1 MPANGVLT
9 TAEHDSSQ
17 PRAKIVYQREIVLAV
32 ALKFGAGALS
42 A

>member
-9 TAEHDSSQ
+9 TAEHDSTQ
-17 PRAKIVYQREIVLAV
+17 TRPKIVYQRAVVLAV
-32 ALKFGAGALS
+32 ALKFGAGAIN